1 MDLTNL
7 LAVAVP
13 MAAAIAIFFWS
24 LDRIRKERVDPAD
37 GLRTPRATPRE
48 LVERL
53 LRPAAENLSLRRSA
67 EGKPTLSEDLARAGV
82 NITPAEYLLIRI
94 GAVALGALIGLFRFG
109 ISIGPIVIAALDF
122 VIPPLVVN
130 YLQRRRQNMFNDQLT
145 GMLQLLSN
153 SLKTGYAIDRALET
167 VASKSQPPV
176 STEVERVTTEIT
188 LGTSVEDA
196 LSALLLRINSPD
208 LEFIVTAILLHTRVG
223 GNLAEVL
230 DNISD
235 TLRDRLQTKRDMSV
249 LTAQSRASASIITG
263 LPILL
268 GLGLYVFVPGYF
280 APMTSTVVGYILLGI
295 AGLLI
300 LIGNILIRR
309 MTALKPA
316 RTAIQVRQKLSQAGN
331 PGGLTPAGFQSV
343 RYSVAAIMA
352 VAGLAVGLV
361 VPVGMPTLLAA
372 AVSGLI
378 FAVIGFMTPGLWIEQ
393 RIAQRRR
400 EIQRSLAEATDLLTL
415 VVESG
420 MSLDEGLLSITE
432 RFHNALGDE
441 IGKVLREIRLG
452 RPRMAALE
460 HMADMCGVPDLHH
473 LVESIVQS

>member
-1 MDLTNL
+1 MDLSNL

-53 LRPAAENLSLRRSA
+53 LRPAADSLSLRRSA
-67 EGKPTLSEDLARAGV
+67 EGKPTLTEDLARAGL
-82 NITPAEYLLIRI
+82 NISPAEYLLIRI
-94 GAVALGALIGLFRFG
+94 GTVALGALIGLFRFG
-109 ISIGPIVIAALDF
+109 VSVGPIVIAAVGF
-122 VIPPLVVN
+122 VIPPLVVS

-167 VASKSQPPV
+167 VAAKSQPPV
-176 STEVERVTTEIT
+176 STEFERVTTEVT

-280 APMTSTVVGYILLGI
+280 APMTSTFVGYVLLGI

-309 MTALKPA
+309 MTAL
-316 RTAIQVRQKLSQAGN
+316 
-331 PGGLTPAGFQSV
+331 QS
-343 RYSVAAIMA
+343 
-352 VAGLAVGLV
+352 
-361 VPVGMPTLLAA
+361 
-372 AVSGLI
+372 
-378 FAVIGFMTPGLWIEQ
+378 
-393 RIAQRRR
+393 
-400 EIQRSLAEATDLLTL
+400 
-415 VVESG
+415 
-420 MSLDEGLLSITE
+420 
-432 RFHNALGDE
+432 
-441 IGKVLREIRLG
+441 
-452 RPRMAALE
+452 
-460 HMADMCGVPDLHH
+460 
-473 LVESIVQS
+473 

>member
-7 LAVAVP
+7 LAVALP
-13 MAAAIAIFFWS
+13 MAAAIAVFFWS
-24 LDRIRKERVDPAD
+24 LDRVRKERARPAETE
-37 GLRTPRATPRE
+37 RTPRATPRE

-53 LRPAAENLSLRRSA
+53 LRPAADNLSLRRTA
-67 EGKPTLSEDLARAGV
+67 EGKPTLTEDLARAGLNV
-82 NITPAEYLLIRI
+82 TPAEYLLMRI
-94 GAVALGALIGLFRFG
+94 GAVALGVLIGLFRFG
-109 ISIGPIVIAALDF
+109 ISIGPIVMGALGF
-122 VIPPLVVN
+122 VIPPLVVG
-130 YLQRRRQNMFNDQLT
+130 YLQRRRQNMFNEQLT

-176 STEVERVTTEIT
+176 STEFERVATEIT

-268 GLGLYVFVPGYF
+268 ALGLYVFVPGYF
-280 APMTSTVVGYILLGI
+280 APMTSTFVGYILLGI

-300 LIGNILIRR
+300 LVGNILIRR
-309 MTALKPA
+309 MTAL
-316 RTAIQVRQKLSQAGN
+316 
-331 PGGLTPAGFQSV
+331 QS
-343 RYSVAAIMA
+343 
-352 VAGLAVGLV
+352 
-361 VPVGMPTLLAA
+361 
-372 AVSGLI
+372 
-378 FAVIGFMTPGLWIEQ
+378 
-393 RIAQRRR
+393 
-400 EIQRSLAEATDLLTL
+400 
-415 VVESG
+415 
-420 MSLDEGLLSITE
+420 
-432 RFHNALGDE
+432 
-441 IGKVLREIRLG
+441 
-452 RPRMAALE
+452 
-460 HMADMCGVPDLHH
+460 
-473 LVESIVQS
+473 

>member
-1 MDLTNL
+1 MDLSP
-7 LAVAVP
+7 LAIAVP
-13 MAAAIAIFFWS
+13 MAAAIAVFFWS
-24 LDRIRKERVDPAD
+24 LDRIRKERAEPED

-53 LRPAAENLSLRRSA
+53 LKPAAENLSLRRSVQ
-67 EGKPTLSEDLARAGV
+67 GKPTLTEDLARAGL

-109 ISIGPIVIAALDF
+109 ISIGPIVIAAVGFAL
-122 VIPPLVVN
+122 PPLIVN
-130 YLQRRRQNMFNDQLT
+130 FLQRRRQNMFNDQLT

-176 STEVERVTTEIT
+176 STEFERVTTEIT

-249 LTAQSRASASIITG
+249 LTAQSRASATIITG

-268 GLGLYVFVPGYF
+268 ALGLYVFVPGYF
-280 APMTSTVVGYILLGI
+280 APMTGTFVGYILLGI

-300 LIGNILIRR
+300 LVGNILIRR
-309 MTALKPA
+309 MTAL
-316 RTAIQVRQKLSQAGN
+316 QA
-331 PGGLTPAGFQSV
+331 
-343 RYSVAAIMA
+343 
-352 VAGLAVGLV
+352 
-361 VPVGMPTLLAA
+361 
-372 AVSGLI
+372 
-378 FAVIGFMTPGLWIEQ
+378 
-393 RIAQRRR
+393 
-400 EIQRSLAEATDLLTL
+400 
-415 VVESG
+415 
-420 MSLDEGLLSITE
+420 
-432 RFHNALGDE
+432 
-441 IGKVLREIRLG
+441 
-452 RPRMAALE
+452 
-460 HMADMCGVPDLHH
+460 
-473 LVESIVQS
+473 

>member
-1 MDLTNL
+1 MDLSNL

-37 GLRTPRATPRE
+37 GIRTPRATPRE

-53 LRPAAENLSLRRSA
+53 LRPAADSLSLRRSA
-67 EGKPTLSEDLARAGV
+67 EGKPTLTEDLARAGL
-82 NITPAEYLLIRI
+82 NISPAEYLLIRI
-94 GAVALGALIGLFRFG
+94 GTVALGALIGLFRFG
-109 ISIGPIVIAALDF
+109 ISIGPIVIAAVGF

-167 VASKSQPPV
+167 VATKSQPPV
-176 STEVERVTTEIT
+176 STEFERVTTEVT

-268 GLGLYVFVPGYF
+268 ALGLYVFVPGYF
-280 APMTSTVVGYILLGI
+280 APMTSTFVGYVLLGI
-295 AGLLI
+295 AALLI
-300 LIGNILIRR
+300 LIGNIFIRR
-309 MTALKPA
+309 MTAL
-316 RTAIQVRQKLSQAGN
+316 
-331 PGGLTPAGFQSV
+331 QS
-343 RYSVAAIMA
+343 
-352 VAGLAVGLV
+352 
-361 VPVGMPTLLAA
+361 
-372 AVSGLI
+372 
-378 FAVIGFMTPGLWIEQ
+378 
-393 RIAQRRR
+393 
-400 EIQRSLAEATDLLTL
+400 
-415 VVESG
+415 
-420 MSLDEGLLSITE
+420 
-432 RFHNALGDE
+432 
-441 IGKVLREIRLG
+441 
-452 RPRMAALE
+452 
-460 HMADMCGVPDLHH
+460 
-473 LVESIVQS
+473 

>member
-1 MDLTNL
+1 MDLTSL

-13 MAAAIAIFFWS
+13 MAAAIAVFFWS
-24 LDRIRKERVDPAD
+24 IDRVRRERTRAGDMP
-37 GLRTPRATPRE
+37 GNPRATPRE

-53 LRPAAENLSLRRSA
+53 LRPAADNLSLRRSVQ
-67 EGKPTLSEDLARAGV
+67 GKPTLTEDLARAGLNV
-82 NITPAEYLLIRI
+82 TPAEYLLIRI

-109 ISIGPIVIAALDF
+109 ISIGPVVVAAIGFL
-122 VIPPLVVN
+122 IPPLVVN

-176 STEVERVTTEIT
+176 STEFERVTTEIT

-208 LEFIVTAILLHTRVG
+208 LEFIVTAILLHIRVG

-249 LTAQSRASASIITG
+249 LTAQSRASATIITG

-268 GLGLYVFVPGYF
+268 ALGLYVFVPGYF

-300 LIGNILIRR
+300 LVGNILIRR
-309 MTALKPA
+309 MTAL
-316 RTAIQVRQKLSQAGN
+316 QG
-331 PGGLTPAGFQSV
+331 
-343 RYSVAAIMA
+343 
-352 VAGLAVGLV
+352 
-361 VPVGMPTLLAA
+361 
-372 AVSGLI
+372 
-378 FAVIGFMTPGLWIEQ
+378 
-393 RIAQRRR
+393 
-400 EIQRSLAEATDLLTL
+400 
-415 VVESG
+415 
-420 MSLDEGLLSITE
+420 
-432 RFHNALGDE
+432 
-441 IGKVLREIRLG
+441 
-452 RPRMAALE
+452 
-460 HMADMCGVPDLHH
+460 
-473 LVESIVQS
+473 